1 MTTLTPPDPK
11 KVMHKNLAFLR
22 EYARRVIVGEDDSL
36 NALEDI
42 KEALIEEVWQTGQSF
57 KMTERDLAVLLYKG
71 VLPECD

>member
-1 MTTLTPPDPK
+1 
-11 KVMHKNLAFLR
+11 MHQNLAFLR

-42 KEALIEEVWQTGQSF
+42 KEALIQEVWKTGQSF
-57 KMTERDLAVLLYKG
+57 KLTERDLEVLLYKG